1 MENNTRL
8 TGKLS
13 QGEITF
19 PQTNLLETGSAEKV
33 KKHTVL
39 VQSSP

>member
-8 TGKLS
+8 TGKRA

-19 PQTNLLETGSAEKV
+19 PQINLLETGCAEKV
-33 KKHTVL
+33 KKHAVL

>member
-8 TGKLS
+8 IGKLA

-19 PQTNLLETGSAEKV
+19 PQTNLLETGCAEKV
-33 KKHTVL
+33 NKHAVL